1 MALLCPI
8 LVMCMNYD
16 SILTAIDSSVIHRT
30 EFYREGVALPD
41 STVPMDERLYSVGED
56 SGVVIAM
63 MVAGWVLAVVMYYF
77 RVVFRHRLKDFF
89 TAKRL
94 YVEESVGDNGGE
106 AASVFLLMVTSA
118 FCLSMIFFNGIV
130 EQCGTIPVVDIPY
143 WLYAVGTLVCLC
155 FIYLKAGIYSVVNW
169 VFFDQE
175 SASRWM
181 QGYFILT
188 AFTAYFFYPIA
199 LIDTYSLSWGKVATG
214 SVILVVII
222 YELLLFYKLLVNF
235 KAKKNGYLMIFL
247 YFCSVEMLPALVMWH
262 LATLFNGNIIVK
274 NLLY

>member
-1 MALLCPI
+1 
-8 LVMCMNYD
+8 MNYD

-30 EFYREGVALPD
+30 EFYKEGVTLPD
-41 STVPMDERLYSVGED
+41 STVPMDERVYAVCED
-56 SGVVIAM
+56 GYVVAAM
-63 MVAGWVLAVVMYYF
+63 MLAGLILAVVLYYF
-77 RVVFRHRLKDFF
+77 RVAFRHRLKDFF

-94 YVEESVGDNGGE
+94 YVEECVGDNGGE
-106 AASVFLLMVTSA
+106 AASIFFLILTSA

-130 EQCGTIPVVDIPY
+130 EQCGIVPVVDIPY

-155 FIYLKAGIYSVVNW
+155 FVYLKVGLYSVVNW
-169 VFFDQE
+169 VFFNQE

-181 QGYFILT
+181 QGYMFLT
-188 AFTAYFFYPIA
+188 AFTAYLFYPIA
-199 LIDTYSLSWGKVATG
+199 LIDTYSPSWGKVATA
-214 SVILVVII
+214 SVILVVFI
-222 YELLLFYKLLVNF
+222 YEIFLFYKLFVNF
-235 KAKKNGYLMIFL
+235 KAKKSGYLLIFL